1 MKAITLR
8 QQKFVAAYC
17 SGKSARESAILA
29 GYAHG
34 SARNRGNLL
43 LAENPGV
50 QQVVA
55 EYRANLQEATGYNQ
69 EKAVAELDAGI
80 AFAMETKNATALARF
95 SELKMKLHG
104 LLDKDRDAGGSSFQ
118 NNIVGLSD
126 PSGRSNGAA

>member
-1 MKAITLR
+1 MKVISMR

-17 SGKSARESAILA
+17 SGKSAREAAVMA
-29 GYAHG
+29 GYAPKT
-34 SARNRGNLL
+34 ARNRGNDLL
-43 LAENPGV
+43 RENEFV
-50 QQVVA
+50 KQAVA

-118 NNIVGLSD
+118 INIVGLSD